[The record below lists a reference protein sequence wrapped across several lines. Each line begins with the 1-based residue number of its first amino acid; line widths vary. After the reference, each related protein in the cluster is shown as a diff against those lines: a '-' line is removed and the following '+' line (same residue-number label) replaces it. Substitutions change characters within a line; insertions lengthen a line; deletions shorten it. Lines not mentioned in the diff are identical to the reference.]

1 MAPPELI
8 AELIRVVGPR
18 AVVHHTDAL
27 RTYDADASMIVAHA
41 PDVAV
46 LPGTPAEAAAVVRL
60 AVAAGLPVVAR
71 GAGTGI
77 AGGAIPVRGG
87 VLLSTAR
94 MERIEAIEPRSRRAL
109 VGAGVVNA
117 ELNARLAP
125 LGLQFAPDPSS
136 QKASTIGGNL
146 ATNAGGPH
154 CLKYGVTTNHVL
166 ALELARPDGTLL
178 WTGDGTPD
186 AAGYDLT
193 GVVVGSEGTF
203 GVITRALVRLTPLP
217 EANRVVLAL
226 FPNVI
231 AASAAVS
238 RIIAAGSLPTSLEV
252 MDHNGIRAVNRAYD
266 LGLPQAGETT
276 LLIIEV
282 DGVHEGLDETLE
294 EILAICR
301 AQGAFELRP
310 ARTPA
315 EQARVWAAR
324 KAMAGAVG
332 RLAPAYLLVDTVVP
346 RTRLPLMMEHIE
358 RLRQEWRMEVCNV
371 FHAGDG
377 NLHPMV
383 LYDPRDAD
391 QRARAHAIAG
401 AVLKLSIEQGG
412 VISGEHGIGVEKQE
426 YLPLLFEPHELQL
439 HAAVYTCFNPEDCFN
454 PGKIFPAALRPRD
467 LAAQRRARICGTGQF
482 PPSEAG
488 GARAVHQTHPRVAD
502 APGGG
507 QAPSGMEALLPQDVP
522 SHPHE
527 GEAAA
532 DHGGSGDLPSLA
544 LKAGESGTGGL
555 DTATLAAIVGAE
567 HVTIAGA
574 GLAVGPGS
582 VKELAQVVALC
593 HRVGAPVHPCSDTS
607 QLAGARAEN
616 PALHIATR
624 RLKRVLVYEPDDLTI
639 GVEAGMRLA
648 ELQALLAANG
658 QMLPLDVYRPEA
670 ASLGALVAIAA
681 DGPRRPGYGT
691 LRDWVL
697 DLTIVEA
704 DGVVSR
710 LGGQVVKNV
719 SGFDLVKLL
728 VGSHGTLGVIAAVRL
743 RVFPRP
749 RATATLLAAFAGRRR
764 ALACLDALANTRLQP
779 TAAELI
785 VGPPETSG
793 PLAAPTGGALLAL
806 RAEGHPLAVAR
817 HMRALRALAGEAG
830 ALSADELSGSDE
842 EALWAEVT
850 RRAAPPEAPG
860 ASLMRLC
867 AAPARL
873 GAALDVAEAEAL
885 SRGLALGMCA
895 RGLSGVAYL
904 QVAGPQDGRLDFHA
918 ALVRRLRHAHLL
930 DPALAARA
938 AHPCGAPPPALEL
951 MRAIKTELDP
961 FNRMNPGALFW
972 RDA

>member
-1 MAPPELI
+1 MVPPELI

-18 AVVHHTDAL
+18 AVVLHPDAL

-46 LPGTPAEAAAVVRL
+46 LPATPEEAAAVVRL

-226 FPNVI
+226 FPNVV

-238 RIIAAGSLPTSLEV
+238 RIIAAGALPASLEV
-252 MDHNGIRAVNRAYD
+252 MDHNGIRAVNRAYG
-266 LGLPQAGETT
+266 LGLPESGETT

-282 DGVHEGLDETLE
+282 DGVNEGLDETLE
-294 EILAICR
+294 EILEICR
-301 AQGAFELRP
+301 AQGAFDLRP

-358 RLRQEWRMEVCNV
+358 RLRHEWRMEVCNV

-426 YLPLLFEPHELQL
+426 YLPLLLEPHELQL
-439 HAAVYTCFNPEDCFN
+439 HAAIYTCFNPEDCFN

-467 LAAQRRARICGTGQF
+467 LAAQRQARMRATAPRSLPG
-482 PPSEAG
+482 AG
-488 GARAVHQTHPRVAD
+488 G
-502 APGGG
+502 
-507 QAPSGMEALLPQDVP
+507 
-522 SHPHE
+522 E
-527 GEAAA
+527 GEGRSRLAVTGAPEASRLDSAA
-532 DHGGSGDLPSLA
+532 
-544 LKAGESGTGGL
+544 
-555 DTATLAAIVGAE
+555 LAAIVGADY
-567 HVTIAGA
+567 VTASGA
-574 GLAVGPGS
+574 ALAVSPGS
-582 VKELAQVVALC
+582 VEELARVVALC
-593 HRVGAPVHPCSDTS
+593 HRVGAPVRPCGDAAR
-607 QLAGARAEN
+607 LDGARAQT
-616 PALHIATR
+616 PALRIATR

-639 GVEAGMRLA
+639 GVEAGMSLA
-648 ELQALLAANG
+648 ELQTLLAANG
-658 QMLPLDVYRPEA
+658 QMLPLDVHRPEA
-670 ASLGALVAIAA
+670 ATLGALVAVAA
-681 DGPRRPGYGT
+681 DGPRRLGYGT

-697 DLTIVEA
+697 GLTIVEA
-704 DGVVSR
+704 DGAVSR

-749 RATATLLAAFAGRRR
+749 RAAATLLAAFAGRQQ
-764 ALACLDALANTRLQP
+764 ALACLDAVADTRLQP
-779 TAAELI
+779 TAAEL
-785 VGPPETSG
+785 VAGPPEPSA
-793 PLAAPTGGALLAL
+793 PLAVPSGGALLAL
-806 RAEGHPLAVAR
+806 RAEGHPAAVAR

-830 ALSADELSGSDE
+830 ALSADELSGGDE
-842 EALWAEVT
+842 EALWAEVA

-867 AAPARL
+867 AAPAGL
-873 GAALDVAEAEAL
+873 GAALDAAEAEAL
-885 SRGLALGMCA
+885 PRGLALSICA

-904 QVAGPQDGRLDFHA
+904 QVAGPVEGRLDFHA

-930 DPALAARA
+930 DPFLAARA
-938 AHPCGAPPPALEL
+938 AQPRGAPPPALGL

-961 FNRMNPGALFW
+961 FNRMNPGAFFW
-972 RDA
+972 RDAASAP

>member
-1 MAPPELI
+1 MALSELI
-8 AELIRVVGPR
+8 AELIRVAGPR
-18 AVVHHTDAL
+18 AVVHRTDAL

-46 LPGTPAEAAAVVRL
+46 LPATPEEAAAVVRL

-166 ALELARPDGTLL
+166 ALELVRPDGTLL

-226 FPNVI
+226 LPNVV

-266 LGLPQAGETT
+266 LGLPEAGETT

-294 EILAICR
+294 EILEICR
-301 AQGAFELRP
+301 AHGAFELRP

-358 RLRQEWRMEVCNV
+358 RLRRQWGMEVCNV

-383 LYDPRDAD
+383 LYDPHDAD
-391 QRARAHAIAG
+391 QRARAHALAG
-401 AVLKLSIEQGG
+401 AVLTLSIEQGG

-426 YLPLLFEPHELQL
+426 YLPLLLEPHELQL

-454 PGKIFPAALRPRD
+454 PGKIFPAALRPHD
-467 LAAQRRARICGTGQF
+467 LAAQRQARIRDTGQL
-482 PPSEAG
+482 PPSL
-488 GARAVHQTHPRVAD
+488 
-502 APGGG
+502 
-507 QAPSGMEALLPQDVP
+507 S
-522 SHPHE
+522 
-527 GEAAA
+527 
-532 DHGGSGDLPSLA
+532 
-544 LKAGESGTGGL
+544 LKAAEAETKDL
-555 DTATLAAIVGAE
+555 DVASLAAIVGAE
-567 HVTIAGA
+567 HVTASGA
-574 GLAVGPGS
+574 GLAVSPGS
-582 VKELAQVVALC
+582 VEQLARVVALC
-593 HRVGAPVHPCSDTS
+593 HRVGAPVRPCGDAAR
-607 QLAGARAEN
+607 LAGARAEQ
-616 PALHIATR
+616 PGLHIATR

-639 GVEAGMRLA
+639 GVEAGMSLA

-658 QMLPLDVYRPEA
+658 QMLPLDLHRPEA
-670 ASLGALVAIAA
+670 ATLGALVAVAA

-697 DLTIVEA
+697 GLTIVEA

-710 LGGQVVKNV
+710 LGAQVVKNV

-749 RATATLLAAFAGRRR
+749 RATATLLASFAGRQR
-764 ALACLDALANTRLQP
+764 AQACLEAVADTRLQP
-779 TAAELI
+779 TAAEL
-785 VGPPETSG
+785 VAGPPELRV
-793 PLAAPTGGALLAL
+793 PPALPPGGALLAL
-806 RAEGHPLAVAR
+806 RAEGHPAAVAR

-842 EALWAEVT
+842 AALWAELA
-850 RRAAPPEAPG
+850 RRAAPPEEPG
-860 ASLMRLC
+860 ASLARLC
-867 AAPARL
+867 ATPADL
-873 GAALDVAEAEAL
+873 GAALDAAEAEAL
-885 SRGLALGMCA
+885 SRGLALGICA

-904 QVAGPQDGRLDFHA
+904 QVAGPEERRLDFHA
-918 ALVRRLRHAHLL
+918 ALARRLRHANLL

-938 AHPCGAPPPALEL
+938 THPWGAPPPALEL
-951 MRAIKTELDP
+951 MRAIKSELDP
-961 FNRMNPGALFW
+961 FNRMHPGAFFW
-972 RDA
+972 RDI

>member
-1 MAPPELI
+1 MLHSTLV
-8 AELIRVVGPR
+8 AELIRVVGAH
-18 AVVHHTDAL
+18 AVVRDPDAL
-27 RTYDADASMIVAHA
+27 RTYDADASMIVARA

-46 LPGTPAEAAAVVRL
+46 APGTPEEAAAAVRL
-60 AVAAGLPVVAR
+60 AVSAGLPVVAR
-71 GAGTGI
+71 GAGTGV
-77 AGGAIPVRGG
+77 AGGAIPLRGG

-94 MERIEAIEPRSRRAL
+94 MERIEAVEPRSRRAL

-166 ALELARPDGTLL
+166 ALELVRPDGTLL

-231 AASAAVS
+231 AASTAVS
-238 RIIAAGSLPTSLEV
+238 QIIAAGSLPTSLEV
-252 MDHNGIRAVNRAYD
+252 MDHNGIRAVNRAYG
-266 LGLPQAGETT
+266 LGLPEAGGTT

-282 DGVHEGLDETLE
+282 DGVAEGLDETLE
-294 EILAICR
+294 EILELCR

-324 KAMAGAVG
+324 KAVAGAIG

-346 RTRLPLMMEHIE
+346 RTRLPLMMEQIE
-358 RLRQEWRMEVCNV
+358 RLRREWGMEVCNV

-383 LYDPRDAD
+383 LYDPRDPD
-391 QRARAHAIAG
+391 QRERAHALAG

-426 YLPLLFEPHELQL
+426 YLPLLLDPHELQL

-454 PGKIFPAALRPRD
+454 PGKIFPVALRPHD
-467 LAAQRRARICGTGQF
+467 LAAQRRARIGSTAGHGPVLAHLSPSASGSVRNGGRMDQSAGPETGDR
-482 PPSEAG
+482 P
-488 GARAVHQTHPRVAD
+488 GAPETGANGVD
-502 APGGG
+502 
-507 QAPSGMEALLPQDVP
+507 
-522 SHPHE
+522 
-527 GEAAA
+527 AAA
-532 DHGGSGDLPSLA
+532 
-544 LKAGESGTGGL
+544 
-555 DTATLAAIVGAE
+555 LAAIVGAG
-567 HVTIAGA
+567 HVTANGA
-574 GLAVGPGS
+574 TLAISPGS
-582 VKELAQVVALC
+582 VEELAQVVAFC
-593 HRVGAPVHPCSDTS
+593 HRAGIAVRPCSDIS
-607 QLAGARAEN
+607 HGDNAFSAAR
-616 PALHIATR
+616 PLHIVTR
-624 RLKRVLVYEPDDLTI
+624 RLNRVLAYEPDDQTI
-639 GVEAGMRLA
+639 GVEAGMSLA

-658 QMLPLDVYRPEA
+658 QMLPLDLHRPEA
-670 ASLGALVAIAA
+670 ATLGALVATGA
-681 DGPRRPGYGT
+681 DGPRRPGYGI

-697 DLTIVEA
+697 GLTIVEA
-704 DGVVSR
+704 DGAVSR
-710 LGGQVVKNV
+710 LGAQVVKNV

-749 RATATLLAAFAGRRR
+749 RATATLTAAFDRREQ
-764 ALACLDALANTRLQP
+764 ALACLDAVANTRLQP
-779 TAAELI
+779 TAAEL
-785 VGPPETSG
+785 VAG
-793 PLAAPTGGALLAL
+793 PLERRLPLEFPPGGALLAL
-806 RAEGHPLAVAR
+806 RAEGHPAAVAQ
-817 HMRALRALAGEAG
+817 HMRALRGLAAGAG
-830 ALSADELSGSDE
+830 ALSVEELSESGES
-842 EALWAEVT
+842 ALWVELA
-850 RRAAPPEAPG
+850 RRAAPPEEPG
-860 ASLMRLC
+860 ASLVRLC
-867 AAPARL
+867 AAPADL
-873 GAALDVAEAEAL
+873 GAALETASTEAL
-885 SRGLALGMCA
+885 SRRLTLGLCA

-904 QVAGPQDGRLDFHA
+904 QVEGPEEQRLDFHA
-918 ALVRRLRHAHLL
+918 ALVQRLRHAHLL
-930 DPALAARA
+930 DPSLARRA
-938 AHPCGAPPPALEL
+938 AHPWGAPPPALAL
-951 MRAIKTELDP
+951 MRALKTEFDP
-961 FNRMNPGALFW
+961 FDRMNPGALFW
-972 RDA
+972 RDETPAPLSA